1 VTGPTV
7 SSCKSEER
15 LCAAPNQG
23 DLWFREGMYAYI
35 CARSF
40 SSWMLALVS
49 KVMHVM
55 RKMREAVGLLTN
67 KGVLTD
73 G

>member
-1 VTGPTV
+1 
-7 SSCKSEER
+7 
-15 LCAAPNQG
+15 
-23 DLWFREGMYAYI
+23 MYAYI